1 MLSCNID
8 VTLLT
13 HSTCLIQNSAA
24 TTEAASQQKRRKQ
37 SEITE
42 GKANRDGN
50 NPEESKLSA
59 IADPTRQAYAGN
71 TQVQVKEQELEAT
84 IDLCSDS
91 EEETAVP
98 DTKLVIKKVKASL
111 DNINTCYARDRERE
125 RESPLLCQ
133 QQVSS
138 NAGRNFFEMYA
149 EIKSKQCNAQ
159 GQDAKDFYGHLRKWC
174 MQKTKD
180 PTFIQEVKTFDFGLI
195 QDSARNFEKALKALV
210 NAERRGDDDV
220 CVYKCQLE
228 SSSKV
233 ARNTFLSFQPKL
245 QP

>member
-24 TTEAASQQKRRKQ
+24 TTEAAFQQKRRKQ

-125 RESPLLCQ
+125 RERGNLLYS
-133 QQVSS
+133 VSS
-138 NAGRNFFEMYA
+138 KSPATPAATSSRCTQKSSQSNAML
-149 EIKSKQCNAQ
+149 
-159 GQDAKDFYGHLRKWC
+159 KDKTRRISTGTCENGVCKR
-174 MQKTKD
+174 QKTL
-180 PTFIQEVKTFDFGLI
+180 P
-195 QDSARNFEKALKALV
+195 
-210 NAERRGDDDV
+210 
-220 CVYKCQLE
+220 
-228 SSSKV
+228 
-233 ARNTFLSFQPKL
+233 SFKR
-245 QP
+245 